1 MGYAMNNLYASTPV
15 RAPRTHSLKVLLV
28 FVLLL
33 TVIELTVTLFLTIPC
48 LRSLYARQNNVDYK
62 TTLLETEI
70 TTLNQQN
77 ATLEKELHLLK
88 QDCLILN
95 NIDQERDFVA
105 PKE

>member
-1 MGYAMNNLYASTPV
+1 MNNLYVSTPV
-15 RAPRTHSLKVLLV
+15 RAPHTHNLKGLLV

-33 TVIELTVTLFLTIPC
+33 TVTELTVTLFLTIPC

-70 TTLNQQN
+70 TTLNQKN
-77 ATLEKELHLLK
+77 ATLEKELRLLK
-88 QDCLILN
+88 QDCLIVN
-95 NIDQERDFVA
+95 NIAQDGTFVP